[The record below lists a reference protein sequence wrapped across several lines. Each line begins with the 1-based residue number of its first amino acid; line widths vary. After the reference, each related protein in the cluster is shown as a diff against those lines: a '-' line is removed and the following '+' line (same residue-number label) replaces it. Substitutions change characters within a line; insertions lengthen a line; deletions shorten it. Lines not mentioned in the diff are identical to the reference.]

1 MGPLPHPGPSLRA
14 TRLLVSR
21 RRVAAEPTGGARS
34 SKRPM
39 SPLRLTVAVVLVAV
53 MGVTGCGSRRHLI
66 SWVDMVRH
74 DGVTYV
80 AHPPDGRSGSPLSE
94 SDLGPV
100 AFRTRFQVAG
110 NVYDPDYKLKDGDAT
125 FLPDGTRVYS

>member
-1 MGPLPHPGPSLRA
+1 
-14 TRLLVSR
+14 
-21 RRVAAEPTGGARS
+21 
-34 SKRPM
+34 M

-53 MGVTGCGSRRHLI
+53 MGVTGCGSQRHLI

-74 DGVTYV
+74 DGVTYI
-80 AHPPDGRSGSPLSE
+80 AHPPDDRPGSPLSD

-125 FLPDGTRVYS
+125 FLPKGTRVYSVVGSSPRVRLAAKRAGRIQTYEAVVKR